1 MNHDLKK
8 LVTAIKNCKVTST
21 YKMAWLRAITQYLVL
36 NQNQKTIN
44 LEILATLIF
53 QYYWNQTIFF
63 QLKQGSDPNAEPE
76 ILQIVKNEISRFQ
89 DSSQN
94 FRPLNF
100 LRVQDQLQINKL
112 AIIRVLK
119 KDVIKRFNKM

>member
-1 MNHDLKK
+1 M
-8 LVTAIKNCKVTST
+8 I
-21 YKMAWLRAITQYLVL
+21 IVL

-76 ILQIVKNEISRFQ
+76 ILKIVKNEISRFQ
-89 DSSQN
+89 NSFQ
-94 FRPLNF
+94 
-100 LRVQDQLQINKL
+100 
-112 AIIRVLK
+112 
-119 KDVIKRFNKM
+119 